1 MVRDERFFTQHTLNA
16 SRHSTPYTPVVIILL
31 NTVAGRLIHRR
42 PVATQ
47 YPDYVPL
54 ILVSCSECS
63 GVSLSVGFVEDD
75 GPDSPQVRDLVT
87 PRRKKADVHVLLCSL
102 LYSKV
107 DVIPVVVLVVAFRI
121 IPRSDEQL
129 GGILIVQRP
138 VAIPIG
144 CPYAIF
150 LCQRDG
156 LQNVEALLVSRGNKH
171 FDLLPGHTVEQLPVR
186 VGQ

>member
-1 MVRDERFFTQHTLNA
+1 
-16 SRHSTPYTPVVIILL
+16 
-31 NTVAGRLIHRR
+31 
-42 PVATQ
+42 
-47 YPDYVPL
+47 
-54 ILVSCSECS
+54 
-63 GVSLSVGFVEDD
+63 
-75 GPDSPQVRDLVT
+75 PQVRDLVT

-171 FDLLPGHTVEQLPVR
+171 FDLLPGQTVEQLPVR
-186 VGQ
+186 VGQPKKGISVLRLKKSAVVRYPDLGERACRQQEQDSSYTYFSHAGYLLVWWTIYTSRAFRPQRRHANRIGG